1 MILSILSRRRPV
13 CSRKWLKERKET
25 VEWLN
30 RGVRVVNVRIC
41 VPHQSSTRLDLS
53 GTGFKGTVYWDT
65 YVNEILVVM
74 VH

>member
-1 MILSILSRRRPV
+1 VLPRDSDTISVLQEETCLFGSL
-13 CSRKWLKERKET
+13 LKERKET

-53 GTGFKGTVYWDT
+53 GTGFKGTV
-65 YVNEILVVM
+65 
-74 VH
+74 